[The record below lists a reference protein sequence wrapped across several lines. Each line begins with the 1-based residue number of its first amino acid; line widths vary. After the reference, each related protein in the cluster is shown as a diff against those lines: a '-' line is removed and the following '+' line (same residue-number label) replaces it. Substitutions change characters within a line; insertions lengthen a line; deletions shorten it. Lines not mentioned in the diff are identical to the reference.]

1 MPYMPH
7 AYYHP
12 CVSRH
17 MSWRFHLLM
26 LFYIAAK
33 IVYLPTISGNLM
45 QKRILFFLWMLLP
58 VCGYAQFTDQFD
70 DGDFTSN
77 PAWVGDVEKFIIDDG
92 MLRLNAQAAG
102 QAYLATA
109 SSIVLNT
116 QWDFWIR
123 LAFTPS
129 NNNHPRIYL
138 VSDSQ
143 DLTGPLNGYY
153 LRIGKDGG
161 NNKRLYFYR
170 QDGTTDTELMA
181 GNTNLAATT
190 NNRIRI
196 RVTRDSEGN
205 WAFFADQSGGHM
217 PLPQGTAFDNHH
229 TSASWFGVRCLYTVS
244 NANRFYFDDFHVGE
258 IVPDTIPPG
267 VEMVQVTS
275 SNTLRIFFS
284 KLVEPAS
291 AQDVNNYLVDGG
303 VGHPV
308 IASVDQDNPSAVS
321 LLFASHFDENRMLTI
336 SVSQVSDLA
345 GNRLDDH
352 VSTFVYYVPRRFDVV
367 FNELM
372 VDPTPAVGLPP
383 YEFIE
388 LYNTADFAV
397 NLEGWVF
404 QHGNTRRTVPVA
416 SIPARGYLLLL
427 TEAAYPSF
435 QELANAVVVPG
446 LSQTALTNAGADL
459 LLFDPDDT
467 LISFVSYTDAWY
479 QDPSR
484 SGGGWSLEKIDPYN
498 LCQGMEN
505 WRASVGP
512 NGGTPGSTNSVRAAN
527 PDITPPDLLR
537 AGVENASAVRLYF
550 SEPMDVHTLENTT
563 HYTLNHGLGSPAKAE
578 ALLPDFSG
586 VRLTFSQP
594 LQASTVYAV
603 SASDQLTDCAGNQLN
618 KRTTRVGLPALAGAA
633 DVVINE
639 VLFNPPEMG
648 ARYIE
653 LYNRSNKTIDLKDY
667 LITSKDTLQGFLTTI
682 QEISAESRLFFP
694 DDYIV
699 LSNNPDAVRRTFHTP
714 DPGAFVR
721 LGAMPR
727 MTNASGVLAFA
738 TKSLEEIDKFVYE
751 ESMHLP
757 LLTTFRGVALE
768 RLNPDWPTKDRSN
781 WHSAARLTGYG
792 TPGYKNSQ
800 YTQHIETASGQIDIS
815 PEVFSPDG
823 DGQDDLLNIS
833 YRFDQPGFVANVR
846 IFDSRGRMVRFLRQG
861 ELLATEGV
869 ITWDGT
875 TDDNSK
881 APVGIYVIHL
891 EVFDLAGNVNAFRR
905 TAVVGGRL

>member
-1 MPYMPH
+1 
-7 AYYHP
+7 
-12 CVSRH
+12 
-17 MSWRFHLLM
+17 
-26 LFYIAAK
+26 
-33 IVYLPTISGNLM
+33 M
-45 QKRILFFLWMLLP
+45 QKRILFFFWVLLP
-58 VCGYAQFTDQFD
+58 VWGYAQFTDQFD

-92 MLRLNAQAAG
+92 VLRLNDQAAG

-116 QWDFWIR
+116 QWDFWVR

-143 DLTGPLNGYY
+143 DLTGSLNGYY

-161 NNKRLYFYR
+161 ANKRLYFYR
-170 QDGTTDTELMA
+170 QDGTTDTELMS

-196 RVTRDSEGN
+196 RVTRDNEGN
-205 WAFFADQSGGHM
+205 WAFFADQTGGHLLM
-217 PLPQGTAFDNHH
+217 PQGTAFDNHH
-229 TSASWFGVRCLYTVS
+229 TSTSWFGVRCLYTVS

-258 IVPDTIPPG
+258 IVPDTIPPR

-291 AQDVNNYLVDGG
+291 AQDVTNYLVDGG
-303 VGHPV
+303 TGHPV
-308 IASVDQDNPSAVS
+308 IASIDQDNPHAVS
-321 LLFASHFDENRMLTI
+321 LLFADHFDENRVLTI
-336 SVSQVSDLA
+336 SISGVEDLA
-345 GNRLDDH
+345 GNRMNDH
-352 VSTFVYYVPRRFDVV
+352 VSTFVFYEPQAFDVV

-372 VDPTPAVGLPP
+372 IDPTPAVGLPP
-383 YEFIE
+383 YEYIE

-404 QHGNTRRTVPVA
+404 QHGNTRRTIPVA
-416 SIPARGYLLLL
+416 SIPARGYLLLV
-427 TEAAYPSF
+427 TEAAYPFF
-435 QELANAVVVPG
+435 QEAANAVAVSG
-446 LSQTALTNAGADL
+446 LSQTALTNAGANL
-459 LLFDPDDT
+459 LLFDPDDK
-467 LISFVSYTDAWY
+467 LISFVSYIDAWY
-479 QDPSR
+479 QDPAR
-484 SGGGWSLEKIDPYN
+484 GNGGWSLEKIDPYN

-505 WRASVGP
+505 WRASVDP
-512 NGGTPGSTNSVRAAN
+512 TGGTPGSTNSVRASN
-527 PDITPPDLLR
+527 PDLTPPDLLR
-537 AGVENASAVRLYF
+537 AGVENAYSIRLYF
-550 SEPMDVHTLENTT
+550 SEPMDVSRLENTT
-563 HYTLNHGLGSPAKAE
+563 YYTLDQGPGNPEKAE
-578 ALLPDFSG
+578 ALLPDFSS
-586 VRLTFSQP
+586 VSLTFSEP
-594 LQASTVYAV
+594 LQAATVYEV
-603 SASDQLTDCAGNQLN
+603 TASDQLSDCAGNLLN
-618 KRTTRVGLPALAGAA
+618 NRTTRVGLPELAGAA

-639 VLFNPPEMG
+639 VLFNPPDMG

-667 LITSKDTLQGFLTTI
+667 LITSKDTLEGFLTTT
-682 QEISAESRLFFP
+682 QEISPESRLFFP
-694 DDYIV
+694 ADYIV
-699 LSNNPDAVRRTFHTP
+699 LSNNPDAVRRTFNTP
-714 DPGAFVR
+714 NPDAFLR

-727 MTNASGVLAFA
+727 MTNANGVLVFA
-738 TKSLEEIDKFVYE
+738 SKSLVEIDKFVYE
-751 ESMHLP
+751 ENMQLP
-757 LLTTFRGVALE
+757 LLTTFKGVALE
-768 RLNPDWPTKDRSN
+768 RLNPDRPTQDRSN
-781 WHSAARLTGYG
+781 WHSAARLVGYG

-800 YTQHIETASGQIDIS
+800 FTQYLETTSGKIEIS

-833 YRFDQPGFVANVR
+833 YKFEQSGYVANVR
-846 IFDSRGRMVRFLRQG
+846 IFDSRGRMIRFLRQG

-869 ITWDGT
+869 LTWDGT

-891 EVFDLAGNVNAFRR
+891 EVFDLSGNVNAFRR
-905 TAVVGGRL
+905 TAVLGGRL